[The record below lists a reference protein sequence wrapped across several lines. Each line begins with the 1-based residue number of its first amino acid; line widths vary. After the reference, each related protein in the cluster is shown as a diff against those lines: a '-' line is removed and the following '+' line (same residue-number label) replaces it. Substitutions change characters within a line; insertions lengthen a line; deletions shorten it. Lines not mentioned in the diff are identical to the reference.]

1 MSRDADRYE
10 TALLERLAK
19 IRQDKLEAL
28 GAGVEPDQYKY
39 WTGYIRCIKDV
50 VSVMED
56 VRKKISRD

>member
-10 TALLERLAK
+10 AALLERLAK

-28 GAGVEPDQYKY
+28 GAGVEPLQYLY

-50 VSVMED
+50 VSVMEG